1 MSKSLSFI
9 LLGGLLCA
17 ACGKPPPTTAVFEF
31 HNASLDRYFRT
42 ANAEEAA
49 ALRANAASG
58 ETDTGKTFL
67 AYPRTGYPE
76 KARPVCRFYGSM
88 QPGPT
93 SHFYTADAAE
103 CDKLKQ
109 LQQNTPATEK
119 RWNFEEIAFAIQVP
133 AGESCPADAPVPVY
147 RLYNKGFENGKD
159 SNHRFTTDPALYQAM
174 IGQGWAGEKIV
185 MCAPKG

>member
-1 MSKSLSFI
+1 M
-9 LLGGLLCA
+9 
-17 ACGKPPPTTAVFEF
+17 
-31 HNASLDRYFRT
+31 
-42 ANAEEAA
+42 
-49 ALRANAASG
+49 RANAASG

-76 KARPVCRFYGSM
+76 KARPVCRFYGSPS
-88 QPGPT
+88 PGPN

-133 AGESCPADAPVPVY
+133 AGESCPSDAPVPVY
-147 RLYNKGFENGKD
+147 RLYNKGFEKGKD
-159 SNHRFTTDPALYQAM
+159 SNHRFTTDAALYQAM
-174 IGQGWAGEKIV
+174 IGQGWAGENIV
-185 MCAPKG
+185 MCAPEG